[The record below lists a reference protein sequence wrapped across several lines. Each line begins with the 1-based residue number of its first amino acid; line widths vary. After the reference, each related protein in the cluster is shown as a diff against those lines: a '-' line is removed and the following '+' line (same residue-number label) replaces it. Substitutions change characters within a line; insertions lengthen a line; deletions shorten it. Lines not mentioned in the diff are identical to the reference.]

1 MTIKLK
7 TADVLAIGFMTF
19 AFFLGAG
26 NIIFPPLAGN
36 LAGQSFMPAMFGFLA
51 TAVGLPLITIIAVA
65 KAGGG
70 LITMTRFLPAMAA
83 TAIAVAI
90 YIIIGPAFAAPRTS
104 LVAYEMGIKPFLGD
118 AANETTLALYSVA
131 FFIITAYFA
140 LSQGK
145 LIDNVGKILTPALIV
160 LLTVLAIAVF
170 VMPQGEIG
178 IAREAYVDS
187 PFTKGFLEGYNTMD
201 TFASLMFGMLI
212 INVLK
217 SKGVTDKASQFKY
230 LVMAGSIAAAG
241 LAFVYISLF
250 YLGATSQSLIAVGAD
265 VNGGMI
271 LATYV
276 QALFGMP
283 GQYILAAVVTLAC
296 LTTAVGLAS
305 AVAEFFHELKPQW
318 SYKMLVVINCVVCA
332 IVANVGL
339 SQLISISV
347 PVLFAVYPIAIAIV
361 ALILLQERFPNPQF
375 AFRLVMVVAFMF
387 GVLDGLKVA
396 GLAMSGFEFL
406 PLFDQGLAWV
416 LPTALAIVVSI
427 VAMRSPK
434 NVAVAIAK

>member
-1 MTIKLK
+1 MTTKLK

-36 LAGQSFMPAMFGFLA
+36 LAGQSFMPAMFGFLV

-70 LITMTRFLPAMAA
+70 LIKMTRLLPAMAA
-83 TAIAVAI
+83 TAMAVAI
-90 YIIIGPAFAAPRTS
+90 YVIIGPAFAAPRTS

-118 AANETTLALYSVA
+118 AANDTILALYSII

-145 LIDNVGKILTPALIV
+145 LIDNIGKILTPALV
-160 LLTVLAIAVF
+160 TLLTVLAIAVF
-170 VMPQGEIG
+170 IMPQGDIG
-178 IAREAYVDS
+178 VARESYVAS

-217 SKGVTDKASQFKY
+217 SKGVTDKEGQFKY
-230 LVMAGSIAAAG
+230 LVMAGSIAAVG

-250 YLGATSQSLIAVGAD
+250 YLGATSQSLIAADAD
-265 VNGGMI
+265 VNGAMI

-318 SYKMLVVINCVVCA
+318 SYKMLVIINCIVCA
-332 IVANVGL
+332 VVANVGL

-347 PVLFAVYPIAIAIV
+347 PVLFAVYPLAIAIV
-361 ALILLQERFPNPQF
+361 ALILLQDRFPNPQF
-375 AFRLVMVVAFMF
+375 SFRLVMVVAFMF
-387 GVLDGLKVA
+387 GVLDGMKVA
-396 GLAMSGFEFL
+396 GFAMSAFEFL

-416 LPTALAIVVSI
+416 LPTVLAIIISI
-427 VAMRSPK
+427 VAMRSQT
-434 NVAVAIAK
+434 NVRVATAK

>member
-1 MTIKLK
+1 MTTKLK
-7 TADVLAIGFMTF
+7 SSDVLAIGFMTF

-36 LAGQSFMPAMFGFLA
+36 LAGDAYIPAMLGFLA

-70 LITMTRFLPAMAA
+70 LLTMTRFLPAVVA
-83 TAIAVAI
+83 TAVAAAI

-118 AANETTLALYSVA
+118 AASDTTLALYYVVFFVVTA
-131 FFIITAYFA
+131 FFA

-145 LIDNVGKILTPALIV
+145 LIDNIGKILTPALIL

-170 VMPQGEIG
+170 IMPQGDIG
-178 IAREAYVDS
+178 SAQAAYVDS
-187 PFTKGFLEGYNTMD
+187 AFTKGFLEGYNTMD

-217 SKGVTDKASQFKY
+217 SKGVKDKADQFKY
-230 LVMAGSIAAAG
+230 LIMAGSIAAAG

-250 YLGATSQSLIAVGAD
+250 YLGATSQSLIAASSD
-265 VNGGMI
+265 INGGMI
-271 LATYV
+271 LTTYV

-305 AVAEFFHELKPQW
+305 AIAEFFHELKPQW
-318 SYKMLVVINCVVCA
+318 SYNTLVIVNCIICA
-332 IVANVGL
+332 VVANVGL
-339 SQLISISV
+339 SQLITISV
-347 PVLFAVYPIAIAIV
+347 PVLFAVYPLAIAIV
-361 ALILLQERFPNPQF
+361 ALTLLHDRFANPQL
-375 AFRLVMVVAFMF
+375 ASRVVVLVAFMF
-387 GVLDGLKVA
+387 GLLDGLKV
-396 GLAMSGFEFL
+396 SGFAMTGFDFL
-406 PLFDQGLAWV
+406 PLFDKGLAWV
-416 LPTALAIVVSI
+416 LPTI
-427 VAMRSPK
+427 VAILASMFVMGPKAEMRV
-434 NVAVAIAK
+434 VAD

>member
-1 MTIKLK
+1 MTTKLK
-7 TADVLAIGFMTF
+7 SSDVLAIGFMTF

-36 LAGQSFMPAMFGFLA
+36 LAGDAYIPAMLGFLA
-51 TAVGLPLITIIAVA
+51 TAVGLPLLTIIAVA

-70 LITMTRFLPAMAA
+70 LLTMTRFLPAMVA
-83 TAIAVAI
+83 TAVAAAI

-118 AANETTLALYSVA
+118 VANDTSLAIYSVL
-131 FFIITAYFA
+131 FFVVTAYFA

-145 LIDNVGKILTPALIV
+145 LIDNIGKILTPALIL

-170 VMPQGEIG
+170 IMPQGDIG
-178 IAREAYVDS
+178 TAQAAYVDS
-187 PFTKGFLEGYNTMD
+187 AFTKGFLEGYNTLD
-201 TFASLMFGMLI
+201 TFASLIFGMLI

-217 SKGVTDKASQFKY
+217 SKGVTDKAGQFKY
-230 LVMAGSIAAAG
+230 LIMAGSIAAAG

-250 YLGATSQSLIAVGAD
+250 YLGATSQSLIAASAD
-265 VNGGMI
+265 INGGVI

-305 AVAEFFHELKPQW
+305 AIAEFFHELKPQW
-318 SYKMLVVINCVVCA
+318 SYKALVIVNCVICA
-332 IVANVGL
+332 VVANVGL

-347 PVLFAVYPIAIAIV
+347 PVLFAVYPLAIAIV
-361 ALILLQERFPNPQF
+361 ALTLLHDRFANPQL
-375 AFRLVMVVAFMF
+375 AFRIVVLVAFMF
-387 GVLDGLKVA
+387 GLLDGLKVA
-396 GLAMSGFEFL
+396 GLGMTGFDFL
-406 PLFDQGLAWV
+406 PLFDKGLAWV
-416 LPTALAIVVSI
+416 LPTIIAIVVSMFAMGRKADI
-427 VAMRSPK
+427 QVA
-434 NVAVAIAK
+434 AE

>member
-1 MTIKLK
+1 MTTKLK
-7 TADVLAIGFMTF
+7 TADILAIGFMTF

-36 LAGQSFMPAMFGFLA
+36 LAGDSFIPAMFGFLM
-51 TAVGLPLITIIAVA
+51 TAVGLPLITIVAVA

-70 LITMTRFLPAMAA
+70 LLTMTRFLPALTATVIAA
-83 TAIAVAI
+83 AI

-104 LVAYEMGIKPFLGD
+104 LVAYEMGVKPFIGE
-118 AANETTLALYSVA
+118 AATDTTLLIYSIV
-131 FFIITAYFA
+131 FFSLTTYFA
-140 LSQGK
+140 LSKGK
-145 LIDNVGKILTPALIV
+145 LIDNIGKILTPALIV
-160 LLTVLAIAVF
+160 LLTALAIAVL

-178 IAREAYVDS
+178 SAQSAYVDTA
-187 PFTKGFLEGYNTMD
+187 FTKGFLEGYNTMD

-217 SKGVTDKASQFKY
+217 SKGVNDKEGQFKY
-230 LVMAGSIAAAG
+230 LIMAGSIAAAG
-241 LAFVYISLF
+241 LAFVYTSLF
-250 YLGATSQSLIAVGAD
+250 YLGATSQSLIAVTD
-265 VNGGMI
+265 NVNGGMI
-271 LATYV
+271 LAVYV

-318 SYKMLVVINCVVCA
+318 SYKSLVIFNCIVCA

-361 ALILLQERFPNPQF
+361 ALTLLQEKFPKPQL
-375 AFRLVMVVAFMF
+375 AFRFVMLVAFMF
-387 GVLDGLKVA
+387 GLLDGMKVA
-396 GLAMSGFEFL
+396 GIEMSTFDFL

-416 LPTALAIVVSI
+416 LPTTLAIFVSI
-427 VAMRSPK
+427 FAMKEATVSD
-434 NVAVAIAK
+434 AIIEK